1 MMSVTV
7 LSMARKVEYFYTR
20 RKHIMK
26 LAITGKGG
34 VGKTTLTALLAQTY
48 ADMGRQVLAV
58 DADPSPCLAGALG
71 FPNELRANLHPI
83 AEMDA
88 LIEER
93 TGAKPGAVGGFF
105 TLNPRVDD
113 IPERFSVLHRGVRL
127 LEMGSVEL
135 GGSGC
140 ICPEAAMLKT
150 LFTHLLF
157 RKDEILLLDMY
168 AGVEHLGR
176 ATVDFVDA
184 MLVVVEPTRRSLG
197 TAAQIKKLAND
208 IGLQRL
214 YLVGNKVRNADEA
227 KFLEN
232 ETPGLPV
239 LGYLPADLKVQEADR
254 LGVPVYDYV
263 ESLKA
268 TAQEINQKLNA
279 LTNDEVLE

>member
-1 MMSVTV
+1 
-7 LSMARKVEYFYTR
+7 
-20 RKHIMK
+20 MK

-34 VGKTTLTALLAQTY
+34 VGKTTLTALLAQVY
-48 ADMGRQVLAV
+48 ADRGRDVLAV

-71 FPNELRANLHPI
+71 FPDELRARLSPI
-83 AEMDA
+83 AEMGD

-93 TGAKPGAVGGFF
+93 TGAKPGTVGGFF

-113 IPERFSVLHRGVRL
+113 IPERFSVIHRGVRL
-127 LEMGSVEL
+127 LESGSVDL

-140 ICPEAAMLKT
+140 ICPESAMLKT

-157 RKDEILLLDMY
+157 RKDDVLLLDMY

-184 MLVVVEPTRRSLG
+184 MIVVVEPTRRSLG

-208 IGLQRL
+208 IGLKRL
-214 YLVGNKVRNADEA
+214 YLVGNKVRNEDEE
-227 KFLEN
+227 KFLET

-239 LGYLPADLKVQEADR
+239 LGFLPADLRVQEADR
-254 LGVPVYDYV
+254 LGIPVYDHV
-263 ESLKA
+263 PALKHSA
-268 TAQEINQKLNA
+268 YEIAEKLAAQDN
-279 LTNDEVLE
+279 

>member
-1 MMSVTV
+1 
-7 LSMARKVEYFYTR
+7 
-20 RKHIMK
+20 MK

-71 FPNELRANLHPI
+71 FPPELRAQLKPI
-83 AEMDA
+83 AQMDA

-93 TGAKPGAVGGFF
+93 TGAKPGTVGGFF

-113 IPERFSVLHRGVRL
+113 IPERFSVLHGGVRL
-127 LEMGSVEL
+127 LEMGSVEM

-140 ICPEAAMLKT
+140 ICPESAMLKT

-157 RKDEILLLDMY
+157 RKDDVLILDMY

-197 TAAQIKKLAND
+197 TAAQIKQLAAD
-208 IGLQRL
+208 IGLTRL
-214 YLVGNKVRNADEA
+214 WLVGNKVRDEDEA
-227 KFLEN
+227 AFLRA

-239 LGYLPADLKVQEADR
+239 LGFLPADLQVQEADR
-254 LGVPVYDYV
+254 LGLPVYDRV
-263 ESLKA
+263 PALRQAAERIAEGLA
-268 TAQEINQKLNA
+268 AQIA
-279 LTNDEVLE
+279 F